1 MRLFFFT
8 FVVAK
13 QHEKGM
19 NRNFVAKRVETMA
32 ESETLAMAR
41 KSRELKA
48 LGKDII
54 SLSLGEPDFDT
65 PEFIKAAGIQAI
77 KDNHSHYT
85 PVQGYADLLDAISVK
100 LKRDQGLDYGPKQI
114 VASNGAK
121 QSIANLCLAVLNPG
135 DEVLVPAPYWVSYRE
150 IIRLAGAVP
159 IELSAGHASGFKVT
173 AQQLESAIGSKTKM
187 LLFSSPCNPTGS
199 MLTEA
204 ELREWAEMLQK
215 YPSILVVSDEI
226 YEHIA
231 FDQPHL
237 SIATMPGM
245 YDRTV
250 IVNGMSK
257 GFAMTGW
264 RLGYLAGPADVID
277 ACLKIQ
283 GQLTS
288 APSSIAQKAAI
299 LGLLAEPSAIGFMVD
314 AFKDRRDKMYAAI
327 KTIPGFV
334 LSNPP
339 GAFYLFPDISE
350 CLRWSWDGKDIK
362 DAQDFCSLMLE
373 EAGVAMVP
381 GDAFGAP
388 GCVRLS
394 YAADWPILE
403 DAVRR
408 IKQVIERYHA
418 IG

>member
-199 MLTEA
+199 ML
-204 ELREWAEMLQK
+204 
-215 YPSILVVSDEI
+215 
-226 YEHIA
+226 
-231 FDQPHL
+231 
-237 SIATMPGM
+237 
-245 YDRTV
+245 
-250 IVNGMSK
+250 N
-257 GFAMTGW
+257 
-264 RLGYLAGPADVID
+264 
-277 ACLKIQ
+277 
-283 GQLTS
+283 
-288 APSSIAQKAAI
+288 
-299 LGLLAEPSAIGFMVD
+299 
-314 AFKDRRDKMYAAI
+314 
-327 KTIPGFV
+327 
-334 LSNPP
+334 
-339 GAFYLFPDISE
+339 
-350 CLRWSWDGKDIK
+350 
-362 DAQDFCSLMLE
+362 
-373 EAGVAMVP
+373 
-381 GDAFGAP
+381 
-388 GCVRLS
+388 
-394 YAADWPILE
+394 
-403 DAVRR
+403 
-408 IKQVIERYHA
+408 
-418 IG
+418 

>member
-1 MRLFFFT
+1 MD
-8 FVVAK
+8 
-13 QHEKGM
+13 
-19 NRNFVAKRVETMA
+19 RNFVAKRVETMN

-48 LGKDII
+48 QGKDII

-65 PEFIKAAGIQAI
+65 PDFIKEAGISAI
-77 KDNHSHYT
+77 QDNHSHYT
-85 PVQGYADLLDAISVK
+85 PVQGYADLLDAIALK
-100 LKRDQGLDYGPKQI
+100 LKRDQGLDYSPKQI
-114 VASNGAK
+114 IASNGAK

-150 IIRLAGAVP
+150 IIRLAGGIAV
-159 IELSAGHASGFKVT
+159 ELKAGHEQDFKVS
-173 AQQLESAIGSKTKM
+173 AAQLEQAIGPKTKM
-187 LLFSSPCNPTGS
+187 LIFSSPCNPTGAMMCS
-199 MLTEA
+199 S
-204 ELREWAEMLQK
+204 ELLEWTAVLSK
-215 YPSILVVSDEI
+215 HPSILVVSDEI

-237 SIATMPGM
+237 SIATFPGM
-245 YDRTV
+245 YHRTV

-264 RLGYLAGPADVID
+264 RLGYLAGPVDVVD

-299 LGLLAEPSAIGFMVD
+299 AGLLANPASIQYMVD
-314 AFKDRRDKMYAAI
+314 AFKLRRDKMAAAV
-327 KTIPGFV
+327 KDIPGFV
-334 LSNPP
+334 LTVPP

-350 CLRWSWDGKDIK
+350 CLTWNWAGKSVK

-394 YAADWPILE
+394 YAADWSILE
-403 DAVRR
+403 DAVQR
-408 IKQVIERYHA
+408 IKRVIEHHHA
-418 IG
+418 LG

>member
-1 MRLFFFT
+1 
-8 FVVAK
+8 
-13 QHEKGM
+13 M
-19 NRNFVAKRVETMA
+19 NRNFVAKRVETMN

-48 LGKDII
+48 QGKDII

-65 PEFIKAAGIQAI
+65 PDFIKEAGIRAI
-77 KDNHSHYT
+77 QENHSHYT
-85 PVQGYADLLDAISVK
+85 PVQGYADLLEAIAFK
-100 LKRDQGLDYGPKQI
+100 LNRDQGLLYTPKQI
-114 VASNGAK
+114 VCSNGAK

-150 IIRLAGAVP
+150 IIRLAGGIPV
-159 IELSAGHASGFKVT
+159 ELQAGHAQNFKVS
-173 AQQLESAIGSKTKM
+173 AAQLEQAITPKTKM
-187 LLFSSPCNPTGS
+187 LMFSSPCNPTGA
-199 MLTEA
+199 MLTHT
-204 ELREWAEMLQK
+204 ELGEWVQVLAK
-215 YPSILVVSDEI
+215 HPSVLVVSDEI
-226 YEHIA
+226 YELIA
-231 FDQPHL
+231 FDQPHV
-237 SIATMPGM
+237 SIAGFPGM
-245 YDRTV
+245 YERTV

-264 RLGYLAGPADVID
+264 RLGYLAGPVDVID

-299 LGLLAEPSAIGFMVD
+299 AGLLADPSSIQFMVD
-314 AFKDRRDKMYAAI
+314 AFKRRRDTMAAAV
-327 KTIPGFV
+327 KSIPGFM
-334 LSNPP
+334 LSVPP

-350 CLRWSWDGKDIK
+350 CLSWSWGGKPIN

-388 GCVRLS
+388 GCIRLS
-394 YAADWPILE
+394 YAADGPILE
-403 DAVRR
+403 EAVRR
-408 IKQVIERYHA
+408 IRRVIEHYHA
-418 IG
+418 LG

>member
-1 MRLFFFT
+1 MD
-8 FVVAK
+8 
-13 QHEKGM
+13 
-19 NRNFVAKRVETMA
+19 RNFVANRVETMN

-65 PEFIKAAGIQAI
+65 PGFIKVAGIRAI
-77 KDNHSHYT
+77 QENHSHYT
-85 PVQGYADLLDAISVK
+85 PVQGYSDLLDAISFK
-100 LKRDQGLDYGPKQI
+100 FKRDQGLNYSSKQI
-114 VASNGAK
+114 VCSNGAK

-150 IIRLAGAVP
+150 IIRLAGAIPV
-159 IELSAGHASGFKVT
+159 ELKAGHEQNFKVD
-173 AQQLESAIGSKTKM
+173 AHQLEQAIGPKTKM
-187 LLFSSPCNPTGS
+187 LLFSSPCNPTGAMMTQS
-199 MLTEA
+199 ELEA
-204 ELREWAEMLQK
+204 WVQVLLK
-215 YPSILVVSDEI
+215 HPSILVVSDEI
-226 YEHIA
+226 YELIA
-231 FDQPHL
+231 FDQPHI
-237 SIATMPGM
+237 SIATFQGM

-264 RLGYLAGPADVID
+264 RLGYLAGPLDVID

-299 LGLLAEPSAIGFMVD
+299 AGLLAEPASVQFMVD
-314 AFKDRRDKMYAAI
+314 AFKSRRDKMAEAVRA
-327 KTIPGFV
+327 IPGFV
-334 LSNPP
+334 LSVPP
-339 GAFYLFPDISE
+339 GAFYLFPDISA
-350 CLRWSWDGKDIK
+350 CLNWSWGGKSVN

-388 GCVRLS
+388 GCIRMS
-394 YAADWPILE
+394 YAADWHILE
-403 DAVRR
+403 EAVRR
-408 IKQVIERYHA
+408 IRKVIEHYHA
-418 IG
+418 LG

>member
-1 MRLFFFT
+1 M
-8 FVVAK
+8 
-13 QHEKGM
+13 E
-19 NRNFVAKRVETMA
+19 RNFVAKRVETMN

-41 KSRELKA
+41 KSRELRA

-65 PEFIKAAGIQAI
+65 PEFIKEAGMRAI
-77 KDNHSHYT
+77 HENHSHYT
-85 PVQGYADLLDAISVK
+85 PVQGYSDLLDAICIK
-100 LKRDQGLDYGPKQI
+100 LKRDQGLNYVPNQI
-114 VASNGAK
+114 VCSNGAK

-150 IIRLAGAVP
+150 IIRLAGAIPV
-159 IELSAGHASGFKVT
+159 EVMAGHEQNFKLSAA
-173 AQQLESAIGSKTKM
+173 QLEQAIGPKTKM
-187 LLFSSPCNPTGS
+187 LLFSSPCNPTGA
-199 MLTEA
+199 MLTQE
-204 ELREWAEMLQK
+204 ELEEWVQVLVGH
-215 YPSILVVSDEI
+215 PSILVVSDEI

-231 FDQPHL
+231 FDQPHI

-245 YDRTV
+245 YERTA

-264 RLGYLAGPADVID
+264 RLGYLAGPVEVVE
-277 ACLKIQ
+277 ACIKIQ

-288 APSSIAQKAAI
+288 APSSIAQKAAVA
-299 LGLLAEPSAIGFMVD
+299 GLLADPTAIQFMVD
-314 AFKDRRDKMYAAI
+314 AFKIRRDKMTRAVQS
-327 KTIPGFV
+327 IPGFV
-334 LSNPP
+334 LSKPP

-350 CLRWSWDGKDIK
+350 CLAWSRNGKKIN
-362 DAQDFCSLMLE
+362 DAQDFCSFMLE

-394 YAADWPILE
+394 YAADWPVLE
-403 DAVRR
+403 EAVRR
-408 IKQVIERYHA
+408 IKQAIERYHA
-418 IG
+418 IK